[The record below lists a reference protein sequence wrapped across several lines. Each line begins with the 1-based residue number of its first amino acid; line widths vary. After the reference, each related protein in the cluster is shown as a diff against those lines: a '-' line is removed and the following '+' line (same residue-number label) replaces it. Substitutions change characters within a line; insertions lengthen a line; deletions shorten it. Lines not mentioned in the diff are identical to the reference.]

1 MEKNDFEKLFNEEMM
16 RPDPN
21 AFVEMAKNMHMIFES
36 FVAAGFTESQALELT
51 LGLQKACVSVAA
63 SKMDAA
69 K

>member
-16 RPDPN
+16 RPDPK
-21 AFVEMAKNMHMIFES
+21 AFVEMAKHMHMIFES

-51 LGLQKACVSVAA
+51 MGLQSAFVAA
-63 SKMDAA
+63 ASGKMNIA

>member
-1 MEKNDFEKLFNEEMM
+1 MENNEFEKLFNEEMM

-21 AFVEMAKNMHMIFES
+21 SFVDMAKNLRMIFES
-36 FVAAGFTESQALELT
+36 FVTAGFTESQALELT
-51 LGLQKACVSVAA
+51 MGLQKAAISVAA

>member
-1 MEKNDFEKLFNEEMM
+1 MM

-21 AFVEMAKNMHMIFES
+21 SFVEMAKNLRMIFES

-51 LGLQKACVSVAA
+51 MGLQKAAISVAA